1 VLAES
6 SLSPHKSEEG
16 TMFKEAKKTDIDFD
30 VLEARWHLKQR
41 LQQGVPEP
49 GEMIAAA
56 CEAIVRKNANNFM
69 FR

>member
-1 VLAES
+1 
-6 SLSPHKSEEG
+6 
-16 TMFKEAKKTDIDFD
+16 MFKEAKKTDIDFD